1 LVKKVNGLN
10 TIYKNGNNLKRKT
23 KKESRKQ
30 KKGESFMKTI
40 KTAKK
45 QKLKESKG
53 ITLIAL
59 VITIIVLL
67 ILAGVTIATL
77 TGDNGILKKAG
88 DAKTQTEQAK
98 EDENLKIAIAGSYGT
113 DGKLNLKDL
122 KDNLKNQGIL
132 TNSNEFPLEVTVNG
146 EKKKIDANGN
156 IIGSIQSLKTKGTV
170 FNDTTTLEDTY
181 GNQVTIPKGF
191 KIASDSATDVTGGIV
206 IEDATYT
213 KTKGSQFVWIP
224 VGTGE
229 NAIKKANNGTV
240 EIKLSRY
247 TFEEDGTPIDQEDNS
262 INSDYQELATS
273 NYGNATAKDIEK
285 FKTSANSNHGYYI
298 GRYEAGVVDYNSS
311 VSTSNSNNETNWTG
325 YTGDNIKLV
334 CKKEQQVWN
343 YVTQNKASE
352 LSRDMYGS
360 EAKVTSDLI
369 NSYAWDTA
377 IVFIQK
383 CGTES
388 NSSTYSYTVGESSRS
403 TSAPQTT
410 GTNILKAT
418 NKVDKQCN
426 IFDMAGNC
434 REMTTETF
442 SISDIPC
449 VSRGGCYN
457 DNSRS
462 YTSDRNYGDTSG
474 AYSAYSF
481 RPLLY
486 L

>member
-1 LVKKVNGLN
+1 M
-10 TIYKNGNNLKRKT
+10 I
-23 KKESRKQ
+23 
-30 KKGESFMKTI
+30 TI

-77 TGDNGILKKAG
+77 TGDNGILGKAN

-122 KDNLKNQGIL
+122 KDNLTNQGIDYDKNN
-132 TNSNEFPLEVTVNG
+132 TGFPLEVIVNG

-156 IIGSIQSLKTKGTV
+156 ITTVKLESVADSKTKGTV
-170 FNDTTTLEDTY
+170 FKDTTTLEDTY
-181 GNQVTIPKGF
+181 GNQVKIPKGF
-191 KIASDSATDVTGGIV
+191 KIANDSATDVTGGIV

-213 KTKGSQFVWIP
+213 NTIGSQFVWIP

-229 NAIKKANNGTV
+229 NAIKKANKEKVDIALG
-240 EIKLSRY
+240 RY
-247 TFEEDGTPIDQEDNS
+247 EFTKTTSEYSGSSFTEDTTANH
-262 INSDYQELATS
+262 NSDYK
-273 NYGNATAKDIEK
+273 NAIAKDIEQ
-285 FKTSANSNHGYYI
+285 FKTSVKNNHGYYI

-311 VSTSNSNNETNWTG
+311 VSTSNSDYKINWTG

-377 IVFIQK
+377 IVFVQK
-383 CGTES
+383 CGKES
-388 NSSTYSYTVGESSRS
+388 NSSTYSRTWGHSSI
-403 TSAPQTT
+403 TEGMPQAT
-410 GTNILKAT
+410 GTNILT
-418 NKVDKQCN
+418 ETSKVDKQCN

-434 REMTTETF
+434 LEWTTETY
-442 SISDIPC
+442 SSSNGYRRTLRY
-449 VSRGGCYN
+449 SR
-457 DNSRS
+457 R
-462 YTSDRNYGDTSG
+462 
-474 AYSAYSF
+474 
-481 RPLLY
+481 
-486 L
+486 

>member
-1 LVKKVNGLN
+1 
-10 TIYKNGNNLKRKT
+10 
-23 KKESRKQ
+23 
-30 KKGESFMKTI
+30 MKTI

-77 TGDNGILKKAG
+77 TGDNGILGKAN

-122 KDNLKNQGIL
+122 KDNLENQGINYDKNN
-132 TNSNEFPLEVTVNG
+132 TGFPLEVIVNG

-156 IIGSIQSLKTKGTV
+156 VTVKLESVADSKTNGTV
-170 FNDTTTLEDTY
+170 FKDTTTLEDTY
-181 GNQVTIPKGF
+181 GNQVKVPKGF
-191 KIASDSATDVTGGIV
+191 KIANDSATDVIGGIV

-213 KTKGSQFVWIP
+213 NTIGSQFVWIP

-229 NAIKKANNGTV
+229 NAIKKANKETV
-240 EIKLSRY
+240 DIALGRY
-247 TFEEDGTPIDQEDNS
+247 SFTQNSDGTITTSEYSGSYTEDTTANH
-262 INSDYQELATS
+262 NSDYK
-273 NYGNATAKDIEK
+273 NAIAKDIEK

-343 YVTQNKASE
+343 YVTPNKASE

-377 IVFIQK
+377 IVFVQK

>member
-1 LVKKVNGLN
+1 M
-10 TIYKNGNNLKRKT
+10 I
-23 KKESRKQ
+23 
-30 KKGESFMKTI
+30 TI
-40 KTAKK
+40 KTAKE

-122 KDNLKNQGIL
+122 KDNLTNQGIDYDKNN
-132 TNSNEFPLEVTVNG
+132 TGFPLEVKVNG

-156 IIGSIQSLKTKGTV
+156 IIESIQSLKTKGTV
-170 FNDTTTLEDTY
+170 FKDTTTLEDTY
-181 GNQVTIPKGF
+181 GNQVKIPKGF
-191 KIASDSATDVTGGIV
+191 KIANDSATDVTGGIV

-213 KTKGSQFVWIP
+213 NTIGSQFVWIP

-229 NAIKKANNGTV
+229 NAIKKANKEKVDIALG
-240 EIKLSRY
+240 RY
-247 TFEEDGTPIDQEDNS
+247 EFTKTTSEYSGSSFTEDTTANH
-262 INSDYQELATS
+262 NSDYK
-273 NYGNATAKDIEK
+273 NAIAKDIEQ
-285 FKTSANSNHGYYI
+285 FKTSVKNNHGYYI

-311 VSTSNSNNETNWTG
+311 VSTSNSDYKINWTG

-377 IVFIQK
+377 IVFVQK
-383 CGTES
+383 CGKES
-388 NSSTYSYTVGESSRS
+388 NSSTYSRTWGHSSI
-403 TSAPQTT
+403 TEGMPQAT
-410 GTNILKAT
+410 GTNILT
-418 NKVDKQCN
+418 ETSKVDKQCN

-434 REMTTETF
+434 LEWTTETY
-442 SISDIPC
+442 SSSNGYRRTLRY
-449 VSRGGCYN
+449 SR
-457 DNSRS
+457 R
-462 YTSDRNYGDTSG
+462 
-474 AYSAYSF
+474 
-481 RPLLY
+481 
-486 L
+486 

>member
-1 LVKKVNGLN
+1 M
-10 TIYKNGNNLKRKT
+10 I
-23 KKESRKQ
+23 
-30 KKGESFMKTI
+30 TI

-77 TGDNGILKKAG
+77 TGDNGILGKAN

-98 EDENLKIAIAGSYGT
+98 ADENLKIAIAGSYGT

-122 KDNLKNQGIL
+122 KDNLTNQGIDYDKNN
-132 TNSNEFPLEVTVNG
+132 TGFPLEVIVNG

-156 IIGSIQSLKTKGTV
+156 IIESIQSLKTKGTV
-170 FNDTTTLEDTY
+170 FKDTTTLEDTY
-181 GNQVTIPKGF
+181 GNQVKVPKGF
-191 KIASDSATDVTGGIV
+191 KIASDSATEVTGGIV

-213 KTKGSQFVWIP
+213 NTIGSQFVWIP

-229 NAIKKANNGTV
+229 NAIKKANKETVDIALGRYSFTKNSDGTV
-240 EIKLSRY
+240 TTSEFSDRDY
-247 TFEEDGTPIDQEDNS
+247 TEDTTASHN
-262 INSDYQELATS
+262 S
-273 NYGNATAKDIEK
+273 NYKNAIAKDIEA
-285 FKTSANSNHGYYI
+285 FETSVKNNHGYYI
-298 GRYEAGVVDYNSS
+298 GRYEAGVVDYDSS
-311 VSTSNSNNETNWTG
+311 VSTSNSNNKTNWTG

-388 NSSTYSYTVGESSRS
+388 NSSTYSKTDGESSRS
-403 TSAPQTT
+403 ESAPQTT
-410 GTNILKAT
+410 GTNILKVT
-418 NKVDKQCN
+418 SKVDKQCN

-434 REMTTETF
+434 WEWTTETH
-442 SISDIPC
+442 SDSSYPC
-449 VSRGGCYN
+449 VSRGGRYY
-457 DNSRS
+457 DSYVYTSSRS
-462 YTSDRNYGDTSG
+462 FNVTSN
-474 AYSAYSF
+474 AYSYNSF

>member
-1 LVKKVNGLN
+1 M
-10 TIYKNGNNLKRKT
+10 I
-23 KKESRKQ
+23 
-30 KKGESFMKTI
+30 TI

-77 TGDNGILKKAG
+77 TGDNGILGKAN

-122 KDNLKNQGIL
+122 KDNLTNQGIDYDKNN
-132 TNSNEFPLEVTVNG
+132 TGFPLEVIVNG

-156 IIGSIQSLKTKGTV
+156 IIESIQSLKTKGTV
-170 FNDTTTLEDTY
+170 FKDTTTLEDTY

-191 KIASDSATDVTGGIV
+191 KIANDSATEVTGGIV
-206 IEDATYT
+206 IEDAKYT
-213 KTKGSQFVWIP
+213 NTIGSQFVWIP

-229 NAIKKANNGTV
+229 NAIKKANKETVDIALGRYSFTKNSDGTV
-240 EIKLSRY
+240 TTSEFSDRDY
-247 TFEEDGTPIDQEDNS
+247 TEDTTASHN
-262 INSDYQELATS
+262 S
-273 NYGNATAKDIEK
+273 NYKNAIAKDIEA
-285 FKTSANSNHGYYI
+285 FETSVKNNHGYYI
-298 GRYEAGVVDYNSS
+298 GRYEAGVVDYDSS
-311 VSTSNSNNETNWTG
+311 VSTSNSNKTNWTG

-388 NSSTYSYTVGESSRS
+388 NSSTYSKTDGESSRS
-403 TSAPQTT
+403 ESAPQTT
-410 GTNILKAT
+410 GTNILKVT
-418 NKVDKQCN
+418 SKVDKQCN

-434 REMTTETF
+434 WEWTTETH
-442 SISDIPC
+442 SDSSYPC
-449 VSRGGCYN
+449 VSRGGRYY
-457 DNSRS
+457 DSYVYTSSRS
-462 YTSDRNYGDTSG
+462 FNVTSN
-474 AYSAYSF
+474 AYSYNSF

>member
-1 LVKKVNGLN
+1 
-10 TIYKNGNNLKRKT
+10 
-23 KKESRKQ
+23 
-30 KKGESFMKTI
+30 MKTI

-77 TGDNGILKKAG
+77 TGDNGILGKAN

-122 KDNLKNQGIL
+122 KDNLENQGINYDKNN
-132 TNSNEFPLEVTVNG
+132 TGFPLEVTVNG

-156 IIGSIQSLKTKGTV
+156 IIESIQSLKTKGTV
-170 FNDTTTLEDTY
+170 FKNTTTLEDTY

-191 KIASDSATDVTGGIV
+191 KIADDSATEVTGGIV

-213 KTKGSQFVWIP
+213 NTIGSQFVWIP

-229 NAIKKANNGTV
+229 NAIKKANNKTV

-247 TFEEDGTPIDQEDNS
+247 TFANDGTPTDQGDNI
-262 INSDYQELATS
+262 INSYYQELATS

-352 LSRDMYGS
+352 LSRNMYGS

-377 IVFIQK
+377 IVFIQQ

-434 REMTTETF
+434 FEWTTET
-442 SISDIPC
+442 SSYSGMPC
-449 VSRGGCYN
+449 VGRGDFFSYGNDGCT
-457 DNSRS
+457 S
-462 YTSDRNYGDTSG
+462 YRFDDPTSSAYSDR
-474 AYSAYSF
+474 SF

>member
-1 LVKKVNGLN
+1 
-10 TIYKNGNNLKRKT
+10 
-23 KKESRKQ
+23 
-30 KKGESFMKTI
+30 MKTI

-122 KDNLKNQGIL
+122 KDNLENQGINYDKNN
-132 TNSNEFPLEVTVNG
+132 TGFPLEVIVNG

-156 IIGSIQSLKTKGTV
+156 VTVKLESVADSKTNGTV
-170 FNDTTTLEDTY
+170 FKDTTTLEDTY
-181 GNQVTIPKGF
+181 GNQVKVPKGF
-191 KIASDSATDVTGGIV
+191 KIANDSATDVIGGIV

-213 KTKGSQFVWIP
+213 NTIGSQFVWIP

-229 NAIKKANNGTV
+229 NAIKKANKETV
-240 EIKLSRY
+240 DIALGRY
-247 TFEEDGTPIDQEDNS
+247 SFTQNSDGTITTSEYSGSYTEDTTANH
-262 INSDYQELATS
+262 NSDYK
-273 NYGNATAKDIEK
+273 NAIAKDIEK

-377 IVFIQK
+377 IVFVQK

>member
-1 LVKKVNGLN
+1 M
-10 TIYKNGNNLKRKT
+10 RFKT
-23 KKESRKQ
+23 KE
-30 KKGESFMKTI
+30 
-40 KTAKK
+40 A
-45 QKLKESKG
+45 KG

-77 TGDNGILKKAG
+77 TGDNGILGKAN

-122 KDNLKNQGIL
+122 KDNLENQGIDYDKNN
-132 TNSNEFPLEVTVNG
+132 TGFPLEVIVNG

-156 IIGSIQSLKTKGTV
+156 IIESIQSLKTKGTV
-170 FNDTTTLEDTY
+170 FKDTTTLEDTY

-191 KIASDSATDVTGGIV
+191 KIANDSATDVTGGIV

-213 KTKGSQFVWIP
+213 NTIGSQFVWIP

-229 NAIKKANNGTV
+229 NAIKKANNKTV

-247 TFEEDGTPIDQEDNS
+247 TFANDGTPTDQGDNI
-262 INSDYQELATS
+262 INSYYQELATS

-388 NSSTYSYTVGESSRS
+388 NSSTYSYTAGLSL
-403 TSAPQTT
+403 TSKSEPQTT
-410 GTNILKAT
+410 GTNILNAT
-418 NKVDKQCN
+418 KKVDKQCN

-434 REMTTETF
+434 FEWTTET
-442 SISDIPC
+442 SSDSFGPC
-449 VSRGGCYN
+449 VGRG
-457 DNSRS
+457 DFFS
-462 YTSDRNYGDTSG
+462 YGDGCTSYRFTYSTSG
-474 AYSAYSF
+474 ALSNCSF

>member
-1 LVKKVNGLN
+1 M
-10 TIYKNGNNLKRKT
+10 I
-23 KKESRKQ
+23 
-30 KKGESFMKTI
+30 TI

-122 KDNLKNQGIL
+122 KDNLTNQGIDYDKNN
-132 TNSNEFPLEVTVNG
+132 TGFPLEVTVNG

-156 IIGSIQSLKTKGTV
+156 IIESIQSLKTKGTV
-170 FNDTTTLEDTY
+170 FKDTTTLEDTY

-191 KIASDSATDVTGGIV
+191 KIANDSATDVTGGIV

-213 KTKGSQFVWIP
+213 NTIGSQFVWIP

-229 NAIKKANNGTV
+229 NAIKKANKETV
-240 EIKLSRY
+240 DIALGRY
-247 TFEEDGTPIDQEDNS
+247 SFTQNSDGTITTSEYSGSYTEDTTASHNS
-262 INSDYQELATS
+262 SR
-273 NYGNATAKDIEK
+273 GNAIAKDIEK

-311 VSTSNSNNETNWTG
+311 VSTSNSNNKIDWTG

-388 NSSTYSYTVGESSRS
+388 NSSTYSYTVGQSSTS
-403 TSAPQTT
+403 ASAPQTT
-410 GTNILKAT
+410 GTNILNAT
-418 NKVDKQCN
+418 KKVDKQCN

-434 REMTTETF
+434 REWTTETC
-442 SISDIPC
+442 SHSVGPC
-449 VSRGGCYN
+449 VYRGGCYDFSN
-457 DNSRS
+457 IYTIYRYDSNTS
-462 YTSDRNYGDTSG
+462 YANRRD
-474 AYSAYSF
+474 SF

>member
-1 LVKKVNGLN
+1 M
-10 TIYKNGNNLKRKT
+10 I
-23 KKESRKQ
+23 
-30 KKGESFMKTI
+30 TI
-40 KTAKK
+40 KTAEK
-45 QKLKESKG
+45 QKLKENKG

-98 EDENLKIAIAGSYGT
+98 EDENFKIAIAGSYGT

-191 KIASDSATDVTGGIV
+191 KIASDSATEVTGGIV

-213 KTKGSQFVWIP
+213 KTIGSQFVWIP

-229 NAIKKANNGTV
+229 NAIKKANKETV
-240 EIKLSRY
+240 EIELGRY
-247 TFEEDGTPIDQEDNS
+247 DFTKNSDGTITTSEYSGSNTEDTTASHNS
-262 INSDYQELATS
+262 SRE
-273 NYGNATAKDIEK
+273 NAIAKDIEK

-352 LSRDMYGS
+352 LSRDMYKS

-388 NSSTYSYTVGESSRS
+388 NSSTYSKTDGQSS
-403 TSAPQTT
+403 TSTREPQTT

-418 NKVDKQCN
+418 SKVDKQCN

-434 REMTTETF
+434 FEWTTETH
-442 SISDIPC
+442 SDSYAPC
-449 VSRGGCYN
+449 VSRGGNYSYSN
-457 DNSRS
+457 Y
-462 YTSDRNYGDTSG
+462 YTSYRGYSNTSR
-474 AYSAYSF
+474 AESIFSF

>member
-1 LVKKVNGLN
+1 
-10 TIYKNGNNLKRKT
+10 
-23 KKESRKQ
+23 
-30 KKGESFMKTI
+30 MKTI

-191 KIASDSATDVTGGIV
+191 KIASDSATEVTGGIV

-213 KTKGSQFVWIP
+213 NTIGSQFVWIP

-229 NAIKKANNGTV
+229 NAIKKANKETV
-240 EIKLSRY
+240 EIELGRY
-247 TFEEDGTPIDQEDNS
+247 DFTKNSDGTITTSEYSGSNTEDTTASHNS
-262 INSDYQELATS
+262 SRE
-273 NYGNATAKDIEK
+273 NAIAKDIEK

-352 LSRDMYGS
+352 VSRNMYGS

-388 NSSTYSYTVGESSRS
+388 NSSTYSKTDGQSS
-403 TSAPQTT
+403 TSTREPQTT

-418 NKVDKQCN
+418 SKVDKQCN

-434 REMTTETF
+434 FEWTTETH
-442 SISDIPC
+442 SDSYAPC
-449 VSRGGCYN
+449 VSRGGNYSYSN
-457 DNSRS
+457 Y
-462 YTSDRNYGDTSG
+462 YTSYRGYSNTSR
-474 AYSAYSF
+474 AESIFSF

>member
-1 LVKKVNGLN
+1 M
-10 TIYKNGNNLKRKT
+10 RFKT
-23 KKESRKQ
+23 KE
-30 KKGESFMKTI
+30 
-40 KTAKK
+40 A
-45 QKLKESKG
+45 KG

-77 TGDNGILKKAG
+77 TGDNGILGKAN

-122 KDNLKNQGIL
+122 KDNLTNQGIDYDKNN
-132 TNSNEFPLEVTVNG
+132 TGFPLEVIVNG

-156 IIGSIQSLKTKGTV
+156 VTVKLESVADSKTNGTV
-170 FNDTTTLEDTY
+170 FKDTTTLEDTY
-181 GNQVTIPKGF
+181 GNQVKVPKGF
-191 KIASDSATDVTGGIV
+191 KIANDSATDVIGGIV

-213 KTKGSQFVWIP
+213 NTIGSQFVWIP

-229 NAIKKANNGTV
+229 NAIKKANNKTV

-247 TFEEDGTPIDQEDNS
+247 TFANDGTPTDQGDNI
-262 INSDYQELATS
+262 INSYYQELATS

-352 LSRDMYGS
+352 LSRDMYKS

-388 NSSTYSYTVGESSRS
+388 NSSTYSYTAGLSL
-403 TSAPQTT
+403 TSKSEPQTT
-410 GTNILKAT
+410 GTNILNAT
-418 NKVDKQCN
+418 KKVDKQCN

-434 REMTTETF
+434 FEWTTET
-442 SISDIPC
+442 SSDSFGPC
-449 VSRGGCYN
+449 VGRG
-457 DNSRS
+457 DFFS
-462 YTSDRNYGDTSG
+462 YGDGCTSYRFTYSTSG
-474 AYSAYSF
+474 ALSNCSF

>member
-1 LVKKVNGLN
+1 
-10 TIYKNGNNLKRKT
+10 
-23 KKESRKQ
+23 
-30 KKGESFMKTI
+30 MKTI

-77 TGDNGILKKAG
+77 TGDNGILTKAG

-98 EDENLKIAIAGSYGT
+98 EDENFKIAIAGSYGT

-122 KDNLKNQGIL
+122 KDNLENQEIDYDKNNTG
-132 TNSNEFPLEVTVNG
+132 FPLEVTVNG
-146 EKKKIDANGN
+146 EKKKIDENGN
-156 IIGSIQSLKTKGTV
+156 VTVKLESVADSKTKGTV
-170 FNDTTTLEDTY
+170 FNDVTTLEDTY
-181 GNQVTIPKGF
+181 GNQVKIPKGF
-191 KIASDSATDVTGGIV
+191 KIANDSATDVTGGIV

-213 KTKGSQFVWIP
+213 NTIGSQFVWIP

-229 NAIKKANNGTV
+229 KNAIKKANKETV
-240 EIKLSRY
+240 DIALGRY
-247 TFEEDGTPIDQEDNS
+247 IFTKNSDGTITTSEYSGSYTEDTVS
-262 INSDYQELATS
+262 S
-273 NYGNATAKDIEK
+273 YGNAIAKDIEQ
-285 FKTSANSNHGYYI
+285 FKKSVKEINHGYYI
-298 GRYEAGVVDYNSS
+298 GRYEAGK
-311 VSTSNSNNETNWTG
+311 TG
-325 YTGDNIKLV
+325 NDGFMV
-334 CKKEQQVWN
+334 CKSEQEVWN
-343 YVTQNKASE
+343 NITQPKASE
-352 LSRDMYGS
+352 VSRNMYGS

-377 IVFIQK
+377 IVFVQK

-388 NSSTYSYTVGESSRS
+388 NSSTYSYTYGESSTS

-418 NKVDKQCN
+418 SKVDKQCN

-434 REMTTETF
+434 REWTTETY
-442 SISDIPC
+442 SDYSYPC
-449 VSRGGCYN
+449 VYRGGSYN
-457 DNSRS
+457 DSYS
-462 YTSDRNYGDTSG
+462 YTSYRNNYNTSN
-474 AYSAYSF
+474 ALSYVSF

>member
-1 LVKKVNGLN
+1 
-10 TIYKNGNNLKRKT
+10 
-23 KKESRKQ
+23 
-30 KKGESFMKTI
+30 MKTI

-191 KIASDSATDVTGGIV
+191 KIASDSATEVTGGIV

-213 KTKGSQFVWIP
+213 KTIGSQFVWIP

-229 NAIKKANNGTV
+229 NAIKKANKETV
-240 EIKLSRY
+240 EIELGRY
-247 TFEEDGTPIDQEDNS
+247 DFTKNSDGTITTSEYSGSNTEDTTASHNS
-262 INSDYQELATS
+262 SRE
-273 NYGNATAKDIEK
+273 NAIAKDIEK

-352 LSRDMYGS
+352 LSRNMYGS

-388 NSSTYSYTVGESSRS
+388 NSSTYSKTDGQSS
-403 TSAPQTT
+403 TSTREPQTT

-418 NKVDKQCN
+418 SKVDKQCN

-434 REMTTETF
+434 FEWTTETH
-442 SISDIPC
+442 SDSYAPC
-449 VSRGGCYN
+449 VSRGGNYSYSN
-457 DNSRS
+457 Y
-462 YTSDRNYGDTSG
+462 YTSYRGYSNTSR
-474 AYSAYSF
+474 AESIFSF

>member
-1 LVKKVNGLN
+1 
-10 TIYKNGNNLKRKT
+10 
-23 KKESRKQ
+23 
-30 KKGESFMKTI
+30 MKTI

-122 KDNLKNQGIL
+122 KDNLENQGINYDKNN
-132 TNSNEFPLEVTVNG
+132 TGFPLEVTVNG

-156 IIGSIQSLKTKGTV
+156 IIESIQSLKTKGTV
-170 FNDTTTLEDTY
+170 FKDTTTLEDTY
-181 GNQVTIPKGF
+181 GNQVKIPKGF
-191 KIASDSATDVTGGIV
+191 KIANDSATDVTGGIV

-213 KTKGSQFVWIP
+213 NTIGSQFVWIP

-229 NAIKKANNGTV
+229 NAIKKANKETVDIALGRYDFTKNSDGTITTS
-240 EIKLSRY
+240 EYSGRY
-247 TFEEDGTPIDQEDNS
+247 TEDTTASHNS
-262 INSDYQELATS
+262 S
-273 NYGNATAKDIEK
+273 YGNAIAKDIEQ
-285 FKTSANSNHGYYI
+285 FKTSVKNNHGYYI
-298 GRYEAGVVDYNSS
+298 GRYEAGK
-311 VSTSNSNNETNWTG
+311 T
-325 YTGDNIKLV
+325 DNDGFMV
-334 CKKEQQVWN
+334 CKSEQEVWN
-343 YVTQNKASE
+343 NITQPKASE
-352 LSRDMYGS
+352 VSRNMYGS

-388 NSSTYSYTVGESSRS
+388 NSSTYSYTVGQSS
-403 TSAPQTT
+403 TSTLQTT

-418 NKVDKQCN
+418 SKVDKQCN

-434 REMTTETF
+434 WEWTTET
-442 SISDIPC
+442 SSVSQDPC
-449 VSRGGCYN
+449 VYQGGCFAGI
-457 DNSRS
+457 SS
-462 YTSDRNYGDTSG
+462 YTSYRYVNDTSD
-474 AYSAYSF
+474 AYIYGSF

>member
-1 LVKKVNGLN
+1 
-10 TIYKNGNNLKRKT
+10 
-23 KKESRKQ
+23 
-30 KKGESFMKTI
+30 MKTI

-122 KDNLKNQGIL
+122 KDNLENQGINYDKNN
-132 TNSNEFPLEVTVNG
+132 TGFPLEVTVNG

-156 IIGSIQSLKTKGTV
+156 IIESIQSLKTKGTV
-170 FNDTTTLEDTY
+170 FKNTTTLEDTY

-213 KTKGSQFVWIP
+213 NTIGSQFVWIP

-229 NAIKKANNGTV
+229 NAIKKANNKTV

-247 TFEEDGTPIDQEDNS
+247 TFKNYGTPIDQEDNIIDS
-262 INSDYQELATS
+262 YYQELATS

-311 VSTSNSNNETNWTG
+311 VSTSNNNEEANWTG

-352 LSRDMYGS
+352 LSRDMYKS

-388 NSSTYSYTVGESSRS
+388 NSSTYSYTVGQSSTS

-434 REMTTETF
+434 SEWTTETHSNSNYPCVGRGGNYDDSYSF
-442 SISDIPC
+442 TSSRNLYTTSAADSDI
-449 VSRGGCYN
+449 
-457 DNSRS
+457 
-462 YTSDRNYGDTSG
+462 
-474 AYSAYSF
+474 SF

>member
-1 LVKKVNGLN
+1 
-10 TIYKNGNNLKRKT
+10 
-23 KKESRKQ
+23 
-30 KKGESFMKTI
+30 M
-40 KTAKK
+40 
-45 QKLKESKG
+45 
-53 ITLIAL
+53 
-59 VITIIVLL
+59 ITIIVLL

-98 EDENLKIAIAGSYGT
+98 EDENFKIAIEGSYGT

-191 KIASDSATDVTGGIV
+191 KIASDSATEVTGGIV

-213 KTKGSQFVWIP
+213 KTIGSQFVWIP

-229 NAIKKANNGTV
+229 NAIKKANKETV
-240 EIKLSRY
+240 EIELGRY
-247 TFEEDGTPIDQEDNS
+247 DFTKNSDGTITTSEYSGSNTEDTTASHNS
-262 INSDYQELATS
+262 SRE
-273 NYGNATAKDIEK
+273 NAIAKDIEK

-352 LSRDMYGS
+352 VSRNMYGS

-388 NSSTYSYTVGESSRS
+388 NSSTYSKTDGQSS
-403 TSAPQTT
+403 TSTREPQTT

-418 NKVDKQCN
+418 SKVDKQCN

-434 REMTTETF
+434 FEWTTETH
-442 SISDIPC
+442 SDSYAPC
-449 VSRGGCYN
+449 VSRGGNYSYSN
-457 DNSRS
+457 Y
-462 YTSDRNYGDTSG
+462 YTSYRGYSNTSR
-474 AYSAYSF
+474 AESIFSF

>member
-1 LVKKVNGLN
+1 M
-10 TIYKNGNNLKRKT
+10 I
-23 KKESRKQ
+23 
-30 KKGESFMKTI
+30 TI

-122 KDNLKNQGIL
+122 KDNLTNQGIDYDKNN
-132 TNSNEFPLEVTVNG
+132 TGFPLEVIVNG

-156 IIGSIQSLKTKGTV
+156 IIESIQSLKTKGTV
-170 FNDTTTLEDTY
+170 FKDTTTLEDTY

-191 KIASDSATDVTGGIV
+191 KIADDSATEVTGGIV

-213 KTKGSQFVWIP
+213 NTIGSQFVWIP

-229 NAIKKANNGTV
+229 NAIKKANNETV
-240 EIKLSRY
+240 DIALGRY
-247 TFEEDGTPIDQEDNS
+247 EFTKNSDGTITTSEYSGSYTEDTTANHNS
-262 INSDYQELATS
+262 SYE
-273 NYGNATAKDIEK
+273 NAIAKDIEQ

-298 GRYEAGVVDYNSS
+298 GRYEAGK
-311 VSTSNSNNETNWTG
+311 T
-325 YTGDNIKLV
+325 DNDGFMV
-334 CKKEQQVWN
+334 CKSGQEVWN
-343 YVTQNKASE
+343 SITQPKASE
-352 LSRDMYGS
+352 VSRNMYGS

-388 NSSTYSYTVGESSRS
+388 NSLTYSQTAGLSLTS
-403 TSAPQTT
+403 TSKPQTT
-410 GTNILKAT
+410 GTNILNETK
-418 NKVDKQCN
+418 KVDKQCN

-434 REMTTETF
+434 WKWTTET
-442 SISDIPC
+442 SSLSSIPC
-449 VSRGGCYN
+449 VSRGGYYY
-457 DNSRS
+457 SSGR
-462 YTSDRNYGDTSG
+462 YTSSRGSNFTSATG
-474 AYSAYSF
+474 SDLSF

>member
-1 LVKKVNGLN
+1 M
-10 TIYKNGNNLKRKT
+10 I
-23 KKESRKQ
+23 
-30 KKGESFMKTI
+30 TI

-77 TGDNGILKKAG
+77 TGDNGILGKAN

-170 FNDTTTLEDTY
+170 FNDTITLEDTY

-298 GRYEAGVVDYNSS
+298 GRYEAGVN
-311 VSTSNSNNETNWTG
+311 G
-325 YTGDNIKLV
+325 FMV
-334 CKKEQQVWN
+334 CKSGKGVWN
-343 YVTQNKASE
+343 WVTQYEASE

-377 IVFIQK
+377 IVFIQE
-383 CGTES
+383 CGTEN
-388 NSSTYSYTVGESSRS
+388 NSSTYSKTVGESSTS
-403 TSAPQTT
+403 TGEPQAT

-418 NKVDKQCN
+418 NKIDKQCN

-434 REMTTETF
+434 FEWTTET
-442 SISDIPC
+442 SSDSFNSC
-449 VSRGGCYN
+449 VYRGGDYG
-457 DNSRS
+457 SS
-462 YTSDRNYGDTSG
+462 FGFTSFRYGNDTSV
-474 AYSAYSF
+474 AISYSSF

>member
-1 LVKKVNGLN
+1 M
-10 TIYKNGNNLKRKT
+10 I
-23 KKESRKQ
+23 
-30 KKGESFMKTI
+30 TI

-122 KDNLKNQGIL
+122 KDNLENQGINYDKNN
-132 TNSNEFPLEVTVNG
+132 TGFPLEVIVNG

-156 IIGSIQSLKTKGTV
+156 IIESIQSLKTKGTV
-170 FNDTTTLEDTY
+170 FKDTTTLEDTY

-191 KIASDSATDVTGGIV
+191 KIANDSATDVTGGIV

-213 KTKGSQFVWIP
+213 NTIGSQFVWIP

-229 NAIKKANNGTV
+229 NAIKKANKETV
-240 EIKLSRY
+240 DIALGRY
-247 TFEEDGTPIDQEDNS
+247 EFTKNSDGTITTSEYSGSNTEDTTANH
-262 INSDYQELATS
+262 NSDYK
-273 NYGNATAKDIEK
+273 NAIAKDIEE
-285 FKTSANSNHGYYI
+285 FKTSVKNNHGYYI

-311 VSTSNSNNETNWTG
+311 VSTSNSNDETNWTG

-352 LSRDMYGS
+352 LSRDMYKS

-377 IVFIQK
+377 IVFIQE
-383 CGTES
+383 CGTEN
-388 NSSTYSYTVGESSRS
+388 NSSTYSKTVGESSTS
-403 TSAPQTT
+403 TGEPQAT

-418 NKVDKQCN
+418 NKIDKQCN

-434 REMTTETF
+434 FEWTTET
-442 SISDIPC
+442 SSDSFNSC
-449 VSRGGCYN
+449 VYRGGDYG
-457 DNSRS
+457 SS
-462 YTSDRNYGDTSG
+462 FGFTSFRYGNDTSV
-474 AYSAYSF
+474 AISYSSF

>member
-1 LVKKVNGLN
+1 
-10 TIYKNGNNLKRKT
+10 
-23 KKESRKQ
+23 
-30 KKGESFMKTI
+30 MKTI

-77 TGDNGILKKAG
+77 TGDNGILGKAN

-122 KDNLKNQGIL
+122 KDNLENQGINYDKNN
-132 TNSNEFPLEVTVNG
+132 TGFPLEVTVNG
-146 EKKKIDANGN
+146 ENKKIDENGN
-156 IIGSIQSLKTKGTV
+156 VTVKLESVADSKTKGTV
-170 FNDTTTLEDTY
+170 FNDVTTLEDTY
-181 GNQVTIPKGF
+181 GNQVKVPKGF
-191 KIASDSATDVTGGIV
+191 KIASDSATEVTGGIV

-213 KTKGSQFVWIP
+213 NTIGSQFVWIP

-229 NAIKKANNGTV
+229 KNAIKKANKETV
-240 EIKLSRY
+240 DIALGRY
-247 TFEEDGTPIDQEDNS
+247 EFTKNNDGTIKTSEYSESYTEDTTANH
-262 INSDYQELATS
+262 NSDYK
-273 NYGNATAKDIEK
+273 NAIAKDIEE
-285 FKTSANSNHGYYI
+285 FKTSVKNNHGYYI

-343 YVTQNKASE
+343 YVTQNKASK

-388 NSSTYSYTVGESSRS
+388 NSSTYSYTAGLSSRS

-434 REMTTETF
+434 FEWTTET
-442 SISDIPC
+442 SSYSGMPC
-449 VSRGGCYN
+449 VGRGGFF
-457 DNSRS
+457 S
-462 YTSDRNYGDTSG
+462 YGNVSCTSYRFDDPTSSAYSDR
-474 AYSAYSF
+474 SF

>member
-1 LVKKVNGLN
+1 M
-10 TIYKNGNNLKRKT
+10 I
-23 KKESRKQ
+23 
-30 KKGESFMKTI
+30 TI

-77 TGDNGILKKAG
+77 TGDNGILGKAN

-98 EDENLKIAIAGSYGT
+98 ADENLKIAIAGSYGT

-122 KDNLKNQGIL
+122 KDNLKNQGIDYDKNN
-132 TNSNEFPLEVTVNG
+132 TGFPLEVIVNG

-156 IIGSIQSLKTKGTV
+156 IIESIQSLKTKGTV
-170 FNDTTTLEDTY
+170 FKDTTTLEDTY

-191 KIASDSATDVTGGIV
+191 KIANDSATDVTGGIV

-213 KTKGSQFVWIP
+213 NTIGSQFVWIP

-229 NAIKKANNGTV
+229 NAIKKANKETVDIALGRYSFTKNSDGTV
-240 EIKLSRY
+240 TTSEFSDRDY
-247 TFEEDGTPIDQEDNS
+247 TEDTTASHN
-262 INSDYQELATS
+262 S
-273 NYGNATAKDIEK
+273 NYKNAIAKDIEA
-285 FKTSANSNHGYYI
+285 FETSVKNNHGYYI
-298 GRYEAGVVDYNSS
+298 GRYEAGITGYDGFDEDNR
-311 VSTSNSNNETNWTG
+311 NWTG
-325 YTGDNIKLV
+325 TNIQVV
-334 CKKEQQVWN
+334 CKAGQEVWN
-343 YVTQNKASE
+343 YITQPKASE
-352 LSRDMYGS
+352 VSRNMYGS

-388 NSSTYSYTVGESSRS
+388 NSSTYSYTVGLSSTN

-410 GTNILKAT
+410 GTNILNAT
-418 NKVDKQCN
+418 KKVDKQCN

-434 REMTTETF
+434 LEWTTETYSF
-442 SISDIPC
+442 S
-449 VSRGGCYN
+449 VSPSVYRAGYYSYSYGYTCRRGN
-457 DNSRS
+457 NN
-462 YTSDRNYGDTSG
+462 TTG
-474 AYSAYSF
+474 AYSYASF

>member
-1 LVKKVNGLN
+1 
-10 TIYKNGNNLKRKT
+10 
-23 KKESRKQ
+23 
-30 KKGESFMKTI
+30 MKTI

-77 TGDNGILKKAG
+77 TGDNGILTKAG

-113 DGKLNLKDL
+113 DGKLNLKNL
-122 KDNLKNQGIL
+122 KDNLTNQGIDYDKNN
-132 TNSNEFPLEVTVNG
+132 TGFPLEVIVNG

-156 IIGSIQSLKTKGTV
+156 VTVKLESVADSQKKGTV
-170 FNDTTTLEDTY
+170 FNDVTTLEDTY
-181 GNQVTIPKGF
+181 GNQVKIPKGF
-191 KIASDSATDVTGGIV
+191 KIADDSATDVTGGIV

-213 KTKGSQFVWIP
+213 NTIGSQFVWIP

-229 NAIKKANNGTV
+229 NAIKKANNKTV

-247 TFEEDGTPIDQEDNS
+247 TFANDGTPTDQGDNI
-262 INSDYQELATS
+262 INSYYQELATS

-298 GRYEAGVVDYNSS
+298 GRYEAGVVDYNYSS

-343 YVTQNKASE
+343 YVTQNKASK

-388 NSSTYSYTVGESSRS
+388 NSSTYSYTAGLSSRS

-434 REMTTETF
+434 FEWTTETC
-442 SISDIPC
+442 SYSNYPC
-449 VSRGGCYN
+449 VGRGGYYN
-457 DNSRS
+457 NSDLCTSYRS
-462 YTSDRNYGDTSG
+462 NSSTSYANS
-474 AYSAYSF
+474 SSSF

>member
-1 LVKKVNGLN
+1 M
-10 TIYKNGNNLKRKT
+10 I
-23 KKESRKQ
+23 
-30 KKGESFMKTI
+30 TI

-122 KDNLKNQGIL
+122 KDNLENQGINYDKNN
-132 TNSNEFPLEVTVNG
+132 TGFPLEVTVNG
-146 EKKKIDANGN
+146 EKKKIDENGN
-156 IIGSIQSLKTKGTV
+156 VTVKLESVADSKTKGTV
-170 FNDTTTLEDTY
+170 FDDVTTLEDTY

-191 KIASDSATDVTGGIV
+191 KIASDSATEVTGGIV

-213 KTKGSQFVWIP
+213 KTRESQFVWIP

-240 EIKLSRY
+240 DIALGRY
-247 TFEEDGTPIDQEDNS
+247 EFTKNNDGTITTSECSDRYFTEDTTASHN
-262 INSDYQELATS
+262 S
-273 NYGNATAKDIEK
+273 NYKNAIANNIEA
-285 FKTSANSNHGYYI
+285 FETSVKNNHGYYI

-311 VSTSNSNNETNWTG
+311 VSTSNNNEEANWTG

-352 LSRDMYGS
+352 LSRDMYKS
-360 EAKVTSDLI
+360 ESKVKSDLI

-388 NSSTYSYTVGESSRS
+388 NSSTYSKTDGESSRS
-403 TSAPQTT
+403 ESAPQTT
-410 GTNILKAT
+410 GTNILKVT
-418 NKVDKQCN
+418 SKVDKQCN

-434 REMTTETF
+434 WEWTTETH
-442 SISDIPC
+442 SDSSYPC
-449 VSRGGCYN
+449 VSRGGRYY
-457 DNSRS
+457 DSYVYTSSRS
-462 YTSDRNYGDTSG
+462 FNVTSN
-474 AYSAYSF
+474 AYSYNSF

>member
-1 LVKKVNGLN
+1 
-10 TIYKNGNNLKRKT
+10 
-23 KKESRKQ
+23 
-30 KKGESFMKTI
+30 MKTI

-122 KDNLKNQGIL
+122 KDNLENQGINYDKNN
-132 TNSNEFPLEVTVNG
+132 TGFPLEVIVNG

-156 IIGSIQSLKTKGTV
+156 IIESIQSLKTKGTV
-170 FNDTTTLEDTY
+170 FKDTTTLEDTY

-191 KIASDSATDVTGGIV
+191 KIADDSATEVTGGIV

-213 KTKGSQFVWIP
+213 NTIGSQFVWIP

-229 NAIKKANNGTV
+229 NAIKKANKETV
-240 EIKLSRY
+240 DIALGRY
-247 TFEEDGTPIDQEDNS
+247 EFTKNSDGTITTSEYSGSNTEDTTANH
-262 INSDYQELATS
+262 NSDYK
-273 NYGNATAKDIEK
+273 NAIAKDIEE
-285 FKTSANSNHGYYI
+285 FKTSVKNNHGYYI

-311 VSTSNSNNETNWTG
+311 VSTSNSNNKIDWTG

-377 IVFIQK
+377 IVFIQE
-383 CGTES
+383 CGTEN
-388 NSSTYSYTVGESSRS
+388 NSSTYSKTVGESSTS
-403 TSAPQTT
+403 TGEPQAT

-418 NKVDKQCN
+418 NKIDKQCN

-434 REMTTETF
+434 WEWTTETH
-442 SISDIPC
+442 SDSSYPC
-449 VSRGGCYN
+449 VSRGGRYY
-457 DNSRS
+457 DSYVYTSSRS
-462 YTSDRNYGDTSG
+462 FNVTSN
-474 AYSAYSF
+474 AYSYNSF

>member
-1 LVKKVNGLN
+1 MKL
-10 TIYKNGNNLKRKT
+10 NLKERN
-23 KKESRKQ
+23 
-30 KKGESFMKTI
+30 
-40 KTAKK
+40 
-45 QKLKESKG
+45 G

-122 KDNLKNQGIL
+122 KDNLKNQGIS

-156 IIGSIQSLKTKGTV
+156 VTIKLESVADSKTNGTV
-170 FNDTTTLEDTY
+170 FNDVTTLEDTY
-181 GNQVTIPKGF
+181 GNQVKIPKGF
-191 KIASDSATDVTGGIV
+191 KIANDSATEVTGGIV

-213 KTKGSQFVWIP
+213 NTIGSQFVWIP

-229 NAIKKANNGTV
+229 KNAIKKANKETV
-240 EIKLSRY
+240 DIALGRY
-247 TFEEDGTPIDQEDNS
+247 EFTKNSDGTITTSECSDRYFTEDTTAS
-262 INSDYQELATS
+262 HNSDYKNAIANNIEAFETS
-273 NYGNATAKDIEK
+273 VKN
-285 FKTSANSNHGYYI
+285 NHGYYI
-298 GRYEAGVVDYNSS
+298 GRYEAGKTGNDGFDEDNR
-311 VSTSNSNNETNWTG
+311 NWTG
-325 YTGDNIKLV
+325 TNIQVV
-334 CKKEQQVWN
+334 CKAGQEVWN
-343 YVTQNKASE
+343 YIKQPKASE
-352 LSRDMYGS
+352 VSRNMYGS

-388 NSSTYSYTVGESSRS
+388 NSSTYSSTYGYSS
-403 TSAPQTT
+403 TSTSEPQTT

-418 NKVDKQCN
+418 SKVDKQCN

-434 REMTTETF
+434 FEWTTETY
-442 SISDIPC
+442 SGDHGPC
-449 VSRGGCYN
+449 VIRGGYYNNRANHTSNRCYSN
-457 DNSRS
+457 
-462 YTSDRNYGDTSG
+462 TSDAGSTT
-474 AYSAYSF
+474 SF

>member
-1 LVKKVNGLN
+1 M
-10 TIYKNGNNLKRKT
+10 RFKT
-23 KKESRKQ
+23 KE
-30 KKGESFMKTI
+30 
-40 KTAKK
+40 A
-45 QKLKESKG
+45 KG

-77 TGDNGILKKAG
+77 TGDNGILGKAN

-156 IIGSIQSLKTKGTV
+156 IIESIQSLKTKGTV
-170 FNDTTTLEDTY
+170 FKDTTTLEDTY
-181 GNQVTIPKGF
+181 GNQVKIPKGF
-191 KIASDSATDVTGGIV
+191 KIANDSATDVTGGIV

-213 KTKGSQFVWIP
+213 KTIGSQFVWIP

-229 NAIKKANNGTV
+229 NAIKKANKETVDIALGRYIFTQNSDGTITTS
-240 EIKLSRY
+240 EYSSRY
-247 TFEEDGTPIDQEDNS
+247 CTEDTTAS
-262 INSDYQELATS
+262 HNSDYK
-273 NYGNATAKDIEK
+273 NAIAKDIEQ
-285 FKTSANSNHGYYI
+285 FKTSVKNNHGYYI

-311 VSTSNSNNETNWTG
+311 VLTSNTNKETNWTG
-325 YTGDNIKLV
+325 YIGDNIKLV

-377 IVFIQK
+377 IVFIQE

-388 NSSTYSYTVGESSRS
+388 NSSTYSSTVGESL
-403 TSAPQTT
+403 TSKSEPQTT
-410 GTNILKAT
+410 GTNILNAT
-418 NKVDKQCN
+418 KKVDKQCN

-434 REMTTETF
+434 FEWTTET
-442 SISDIPC
+442 SSDSFGPC
-449 VSRGGCYN
+449 VGRG
-457 DNSRS
+457 DFFS
-462 YTSDRNYGDTSG
+462 YGDGCTSYRFTYSTSG
-474 AYSAYSF
+474 ALSNCSF

>member
-1 LVKKVNGLN
+1 
-10 TIYKNGNNLKRKT
+10 
-23 KKESRKQ
+23 
-30 KKGESFMKTI
+30 MKTI

-122 KDNLKNQGIL
+122 KDNLTNQGIDYDKNN
-132 TNSNEFPLEVTVNG
+132 TGFPLEVTVNG

-156 IIGSIQSLKTKGTV
+156 VTVKLESVADSKTKGTV
-170 FNDTTTLEDTY
+170 FDDVTTLEDTY
-181 GNQVTIPKGF
+181 GNQVKIPKGF
-191 KIASDSATDVTGGIV
+191 KIANDSATDVTGGIV

-213 KTKGSQFVWIP
+213 NTIGSQFVWIP

-229 NAIKKANNGTV
+229 NAIKKANKETVDIALGRYSFTKNSDGTV
-240 EIKLSRY
+240 TTSKYSGSY
-247 TFEEDGTPIDQEDNS
+247 TEDTTANHK
-262 INSDYQELATS
+262 SDYK
-273 NYGNATAKDIEK
+273 NAIAKDIEK

-298 GRYEAGVVDYNSS
+298 GRYEAGK
-311 VSTSNSNNETNWTG
+311 
-325 YTGDNIKLV
+325 TGDNGFVV
-334 CKKEQQVWN
+334 CKSGQKVWN
-343 YVTQNKASE
+343 NVTQPKASE
-352 LSRDMYGS
+352 VSRNMYGS

-388 NSSTYSYTVGESSRS
+388 NSSTYSYTAGLSLTS
-403 TSAPQTT
+403 TSEPQTT
-410 GTNILKAT
+410 GTNILNAT
-418 NKVDKQCN
+418 KKVDKQCN

-434 REMTTETF
+434 WEWTTETYINP
-442 SISDIPC
+442 SVAC
-449 VSRGGCYN
+449 VSRGGSCSSSGYCTR
-457 DNSRS
+457 SR
-462 YTSDRNYGDTSG
+462 RNYSTSF
-474 AYSAYSF
+474 AYSLYSF

>member
-1 LVKKVNGLN
+1 M
-10 TIYKNGNNLKRKT
+10 I
-23 KKESRKQ
+23 
-30 KKGESFMKTI
+30 TI

-77 TGDNGILKKAG
+77 TGDNGILGKAN

-122 KDNLKNQGIL
+122 KDNLENQGINYDKNN
-132 TNSNEFPLEVTVNG
+132 TGFPLEVTVNG

-170 FNDTTTLEDTY
+170 FNDTITLEDTY

-213 KTKGSQFVWIP
+213 NTIGSQFVWIP
-224 VGTGE
+224 VATGE
-229 NAIKKANNGTV
+229 NAIKKANKETV
-240 EIKLSRY
+240 EIELGRY
-247 TFEEDGTPIDQEDNS
+247 DFTKNSDGTITTSEYSGSYTEDTTASHNS
-262 INSDYQELATS
+262 SR
-273 NYGNATAKDIEK
+273 GNATAKDIEK

-298 GRYEAGVVDYNSS
+298 GRYEAGK
-311 VSTSNSNNETNWTG
+311 T
-325 YTGDNIKLV
+325 DNDGFMV
-334 CKKEQQVWN
+334 CKSGQEVWN
-343 YVTQNKASE
+343 YITQPKASE
-352 LSRDMYGS
+352 VSRNMYGS

-388 NSSTYSYTVGESSRS
+388 NSSTYSYTVGESSTS
-403 TSAPQTT
+403 TSEPQAT

-418 NKVDKQCN
+418 NKIDKQCN

-434 REMTTETF
+434 REWTTETC
-442 SISDIPC
+442 SHSVGPC
-449 VSRGGCYN
+449 VYRGGCYN
-457 DNSRS
+457 FSNIYTIYRYDSNTSYANSR
-462 YTSDRNYGDTSG
+462 D
-474 AYSAYSF
+474 SF

>member
-1 LVKKVNGLN
+1 
-10 TIYKNGNNLKRKT
+10 
-23 KKESRKQ
+23 
-30 KKGESFMKTI
+30 MKTI

-122 KDNLKNQGIL
+122 KDNLENQGINYDKNN
-132 TNSNEFPLEVTVNG
+132 TGFPLEVTVNG

-156 IIGSIQSLKTKGTV
+156 IIESIQSLKTKGTV
-170 FNDTTTLEDTY
+170 FKDTTTLEDTY

-191 KIASDSATDVTGGIV
+191 KIADDSATEVTGGIV

-213 KTKGSQFVWIP
+213 NTIGSQFVWIP

-229 NAIKKANNGTV
+229 NAIKKENKETV
-240 EIKLSRY
+240 EIELGRY
-247 TFEEDGTPIDQEDNS
+247 DFTKNSDGTITTSEYSGSYTEDTTASHNS
-262 INSDYQELATS
+262 SR
-273 NYGNATAKDIEK
+273 GNAIAKDIEK

-352 LSRDMYGS
+352 LSRDMYKS

-388 NSSTYSYTVGESSRS
+388 NSSTYSYTAGLSL
-403 TSAPQTT
+403 TSKSEPQTT
-410 GTNILKAT
+410 GTNILNAT
-418 NKVDKQCN
+418 KKVDKQCN

-434 REMTTETF
+434 FEWTTET
-442 SISDIPC
+442 SSDSFGPC
-449 VSRGGCYN
+449 VGRG
-457 DNSRS
+457 DFFS
-462 YTSDRNYGDTSG
+462 YGDGCTSYRFTYSTSG
-474 AYSAYSF
+474 ALSNCSF